1 MFDPVNTWKRK
12 ELEKGTYIVRELL
25 EPIFINGE
33 CVYKS
38 DSVMNI
44 RDYCSKEKSTLSD
57 ENKRFVNPHPVYV
70 DLSYDLWDL
79 KNKMIDEEKK
89 LVKKRGEIDY
99 NA

>member
-1 MFDPVNTWKRK
+1 MEEK

-57 ENKRFVNPHPVYV
+57 ENKRFVNPHPVHV